1 MTSRRTDLALEAKE
15 LWEESAEETTQ
26 LRGVLARE
34 EQVGNCRIT
43 HVEILDAEGEK
54 ALGKPKGNYV
64 TLEMETLCSPGKSNY
79 VQAAEILAEQLG
91 KLLSI
96 PKQGPVLVAGLG
108 NRDITPD
115 VIGPKTLESLL
126 VTRHL
131 VEAVPE
137 HFSSFRPVSAF
148 ATGVMGDT
156 GVESGEL
163 VQAVAKAIRPSCI
176 IAVDA
181 LASRSTERL
190 FRTIQITDTGI
201 VPGSGVGNHRMALTK
216 ESMGIPVIAVGVPT
230 VVDAATLCL
239 DLLDKTGQKGMDPD
253 AIFSRGSDLFVTP
266 RDVDSYGETLSKV
279 LGLGISVA
287 LHVDLSVE
295 DVEMFLS

>member
-1 MTSRRTDLALEAKE
+1 MASRRTDLALEAKE
-15 LWEESAEETTQ
+15 LWEESAQETTK
-26 LRGVLARE
+26 LHGVLARE
-34 EQVGNCRIT
+34 EQVGNCSIT

-64 TLEMETLCSPGKSNY
+64 TLEMEELCNRGRSDY
-79 VQAAEILAEQLG
+79 VQAAELVAEQLG

-115 VIGPKTLESLL
+115 VIGPKTLESVL

-131 VEAVPE
+131 IETVPE
-137 HFSSFRPVSAF
+137 HFGSFRPVSAI

-163 VQAVAKAIRPSCI
+163 IRAVVNAVKPACI

-181 LASRSTERL
+181 LASRSTGRL
-190 FRTIQITDTGI
+190 FHTIQITDTGI

-216 ESMGIPVIAVGVPT
+216 DSMGIPVIAIGVPT

-239 DLLDKTGQKGMDPD
+239 DLLEKTGQKGLDPES
-253 AIFSRGSDLFVTP
+253 ILNMGSGMFVTP
-266 RDVDSYGETLSKV
+266 RDVDSFGQTMSKV
-279 LGLGISVA
+279 LGLGISLA